1 MENEDLYRGMA
12 AFLMCFGKGLP
23 DRLKASIRQRT
34 HAVADQMERGGETMP
49 ARIARG
55 LADALAGS
63 PGMH

>member
-1 MENEDLYRGMA
+1 MDNEDLYRGMA
-12 AFLMCFGKGLP
+12 AFLMCFWAGLP
-23 DRLKASIRQRT
+23 ESLKAGIRQQT
-34 HAVADQMERGGETMP
+34 HALAEKMERGGETTT

>member
-12 AFLMCFGKGLP
+12 AFLMCFGKRLP
-23 DRLKASIRQRT
+23 DRLKASIRQQT
-34 HAVADQMERGGETMP
+34 LELADQMERGGEPNP